1 MECSDPLASKKQ
13 ETSRASEKL
22 GGEIPSAPG
31 QAFESNYGF
40 NTYMVAECTQVE
52 ADVSIWW

>member
-1 MECSDPLASKKQ
+1 MTLWWMDKAQHVASNKDIMLVPWK
-13 ETSRASEKL
+13 
-22 GGEIPSAPG
+22 PSAPG